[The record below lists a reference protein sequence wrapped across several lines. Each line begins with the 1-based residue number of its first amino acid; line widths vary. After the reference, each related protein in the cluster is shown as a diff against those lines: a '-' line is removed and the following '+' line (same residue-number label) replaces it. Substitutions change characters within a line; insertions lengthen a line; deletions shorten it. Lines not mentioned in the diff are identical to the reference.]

1 MRYRIQKLA
10 VCFGM
15 GVLLACGVTA
25 GAADLM
31 DGYVRT
37 SDGQGNYVIDFAE
50 VQVTLPESWQ
60 GKYGIHLT
68 ESSAMFYHIS
78 SMKAANLEGY
88 TSAGHMFTI
97 NFSENYDFMSYY
109 PSYSIVGGTEE
120 GVYYLT
126 FPTDVQGFGD
136 EESLQEWRE
145 LCDDMDFVK
154 EHIVLTKGQSDGA
167 ADTGEDAGEPVK
179 AAVQLYEGDYRES
192 AVFWDGVLEEY
203 YTLSISEVTDT
214 SFEFTIWK
222 VNGAT
227 GDAQTVFMPNTAY
240 FENGGKTAAFY
251 GQEYTLKFY
260 FPDDHNALPAVTDIV
275 VTGFA
280 PVEGKTMVNNGVPG
294 HEFS

>member
-31 DGYVRT
+31 DGFVRT

-145 LCDDMDFVK
+145 LCDDMDFVRNILCLRK
-154 EHIVLTKGQSDGA
+154 DRVMGRQIPG
-167 ADTGEDAGEPVK
+167 
-179 AAVQLYEGDYRES
+179 R
-192 AVFWDGVLEEY
+192 
-203 YTLSISEVTDT
+203 
-214 SFEFTIWK
+214 
-222 VNGAT
+222 
-227 GDAQTVFMPNTAY
+227 MPGNR
-240 FENGGKTAAFY
+240 
-251 GQEYTLKFY
+251 
-260 FPDDHNALPAVTDIV
+260 
-275 VTGFA
+275 
-280 PVEGKTMVNNGVPG
+280 
-294 HEFS
+294 